1 MTAQQII
8 FLILSILTLGSGF
21 AVVTNKNL
29 FHAALAL
36 MVTFLGVAGFY
47 VMLDAGF
54 MAAAQLMVYIG
65 AISILIIFAIMMT
78 RRLMQ
83 TKEPS
88 FNSQVGLGFFGAVAT
103 FGMLAFVILRYEP
116 FNTTLPTGVS
126 VDTLSQSVEALG
138 RALVSSDAY
147 VIPFEVTSIMLLAA
161 LVGAIVIAWP
171 KSEDTA

>member
-1 MTAQQII
+1 MSAQQYI
-8 FLILSILTLGSGF
+8 FLFLSVLTLGSAV

-36 MVTFLGVAGFY
+36 MVTFFGVAGFY

-83 TKEPS
+83 AEEPP
-88 FNSQVGLGFFGAVAT
+88 FNSQVGLGFFGALAT
-103 FGMLAFVILRYEP
+103 FGMLSFVIIR
-116 FNTTLPTGVS
+116 FWTLEAAPPNGVS
-126 VDTLSQSVEALG
+126 ADTLNQSVEALG
-138 RALVSSDAY
+138 RALVSADAY
-147 VIPFEVTSIMLLAA
+147 VIPFEITSVMLLAA

-171 KSEDTA
+171 KSEDAA